1 MEGTPLNFCASDGIY
16 LIQILGEKKLILRG
30 VKDGDWYYVDPSSME
45 LLERDYDM
53 TDPDYP
59 DISYYTFLYP
69 LATGELDK
77 KD

>member
-1 MEGTPLNFCASDGIY
+1 MNFCASDGIY
-16 LIQILGEKKLILRG
+16 LIQISGENKLLLRG
-30 VKDGDWYYVDPSSME
+30 VKDGLWYHVDSDTRE
-45 LLERDYDM
+45 FLEPDYDM

-69 LATGELDK
+69 LATCELDK